1 MPRYLVSCIYYH
13 DNKIPQEEVMDEIR
27 KWKTMSTPRENIAVN
42 ILKLHVQ
49 PYIATNVPTPP
60 TNALAI
66 SILIRCTEEECAH
79 IKAYYGRQYC
89 FEEYTNERY
98 YELFVDE
105 KKPESKRVRK
115 PWDQYFIEQAIH
127 VAERGTCSR
136 ARVGCVLVKENR
148 VIATG
153 YNGSPKGMPHCDDI
167 GHLMKDGHC
176 VRTNH
181 AEENALL
188 QCARLGI
195 SSEGATAYVT
205 HEPCLYCTRQLNQAG
220 IKRIVYVKPY
230 PNDYNEYFI
239 GDMDWQ
245 QYEGEIEHGTV

>member
-1 MPRYLVSCIYYH
+1 MTRYL
-13 DNKIPQEEVMDEIR
+13 
-27 KWKTMSTPRENIAVN
+27 
-42 ILKLHVQ
+42 
-49 PYIATNVPTPP
+49 
-60 TNALAI
+60 
-66 SILIRCTEEECAH
+66 
-79 IKAYYGRQYC
+79 IKAYLPTNGRIDEQLAESLRKAEFYPQQGEVRAKVLKAFVYDNMSSMSAVFLVRC
-89 FEEYTNERY
+89 SEEEKQHLEFSLRHTAVITDYSTEEYYKYFWNE
-98 YELFVDE
+98 
-105 KKPESKRVRK
+105 KPEEPKRTRK

-239 GDMDWQ
+239 GDMDWE
-245 QYEGEIEHGTV
+245 QYEGAIENGNN

>member
-1 MPRYLVSCIYYH
+1 MVRLIIKTH
-13 DNKIPQEEVMDEIR
+13 IEIPNDIPFEAYEQE
-27 KWKTMSTPRENIAVN
+27 
-42 ILKLHVQ
+42 ILKWTYVPFEKLHKQLSGVQ
-49 PYIATNVPTPP
+49 AKILKAQTYLSVPIATTFLV
-60 TNALAI
+60 
-66 SILIRCTEEECAH
+66 RCTEEDKEKIQYYLQMSH
-79 IKAYYGRQYC
+79 IVKEYSD
-89 FEEYTNERY
+89 EEY
-98 YELFVDE
+98 FKCFPGE
-105 KKPESKRVRK
+105 KPPEPERVRK
-115 PWDQYFIEQAIH
+115 PWDQYFIEQALH

>member
-1 MPRYLVSCIYYH
+1 MTRYIIKADFYNNGVVDQELIESLSNCEYYPQSCDVRAKVLKSFVY
-13 DNKIPQEEVMDEIR
+13 DNMG
-27 KWKTMSTPRENIAVN
+27 STRAC
-42 ILKLHVQ
+42 
-49 PYIATNVPTPP
+49 YIV
-60 TNALAI
+60 
-66 SILIRCTEEECAH
+66 RCTEKEKEHLAYVLRENHRFYDYSEEE
-79 IKAYYGRQYC
+79 
-89 FEEYTNERY
+89 FERTFWN
-98 YELFVDE
+98 E
-105 KKPESKRVRK
+105 KKPEPKRVRK
-115 PWDQYFIEQAIH
+115 PWDQYFIEQALH

-167 GHLMKDGHC
+167 GHLMKNGHC

-239 GDMDWQ
+239 GDMDWE
-245 QYEGEIEHGTV
+245 QYEGAIENGNT

>member
-1 MPRYLVSCIYYH
+1 MTRYL
-13 DNKIPQEEVMDEIR
+13 
-27 KWKTMSTPRENIAVN
+27 
-42 ILKLHVQ
+42 
-49 PYIATNVPTPP
+49 
-60 TNALAI
+60 
-66 SILIRCTEEECAH
+66 
-79 IKAYYGRQYC
+79 IKAYLPHNGRIDQELAESLRNCEFYPQQGEVRAKVLKSFVYDNMGNMSANFLVRC
-89 FEEYTNERY
+89 SEKEKEHLVWSLRHTHVITDYSEEEYEK
-98 YELFVDE
+98 LFWNE
-105 KKPESKRVRK
+105 KKPEPKRVRK
-115 PWDQYFIEQAIH
+115 PWDQYFIEQALH

-239 GDMDWQ
+239 GDMDWE
-245 QYEGEIEHGTV
+245 QYEGAIEHGNN

>member
-1 MPRYLVSCIYYH
+1 MT
-13 DNKIPQEEVMDEIR
+13 NKRIR
-27 KWKTMSTPRENIAVN
+27 KS
-42 ILKLHVQ
+42 
-49 PYIATNVPTPP
+49 
-60 TNALAI
+60 
-66 SILIRCTEEECAH
+66 
-79 IKAYYGRQYC
+79 
-89 FEEYTNERY
+89 
-98 YELFVDE
+98 
-105 KKPESKRVRK
+105 
-115 PWDQYFIEQAIH
+115 WDQYFVEHALH
-127 VAERGTCSR
+127 VSERGTCSR

-239 GDMDWQ
+239 GDMDWE
-245 QYEGEIEHGTV
+245 QYEGEIENGNN

>member
-1 MPRYLVSCIYYH
+1 MPRYLVSNIHYYMLT
-13 DNKIPQEEVMDEIR
+13 IPQEDEMNAVR
-27 KWKTMSTPRENIAVN
+27 KWKTMSNPQVGLDVN
-42 ILKLHVQ
+42 ILKLHVE
-49 PYIATNVPTPP
+49 PYIATNVPNPAP
-60 TNALAI
+60 NALAI
-66 SILIRCTEEECAH
+66 SILIRCTEEEMRH
-79 IKAYYGRQYC
+79 LKFFYGRMYC
-89 FEEYTNERY
+89 FEDYTEERY
-98 YELFVDE
+98 HELFPEE
-105 KKPESKRVRK
+105 KKPNPKRVRK
-115 PWDQYFIEQAIH
+115 PWDQYFIEQALH

-239 GDMDWQ
+239 GDMDWE
-245 QYEGEIEHGTV
+245 QYEGEIQHGNI